1 MNQNESLI
9 AVIALLYKWKKHIL
23 GASFL
28 AAVICAAASL
38 TLPNYFASHT
48 LFYAANPDLAAPMP
62 ISESSTKR
70 FVFGDDTDLDRLFS
84 ISKSSIVLTK
94 LNEKYNLYE
103 HYGIKPDAPLAE
115 HKMNQKFN
123 KLYQVTKTKYDAIDL
138 SVEDI
143 DPVFATSMA
152 NDARIIIDQQAQKLI
167 KESQRKQLSSF
178 NSTIDSKQREYQ
190 QLLDSLNVART
201 KYNIFSTDAQGEA
214 YGSSMVEVE
223 GKQLKAAGTL
233 SYLKQIG
240 APSDTIAK
248 MEALKVGLD
257 KQLDKLKKNI
267 QNYNQGYPL
276 VKNLERV
283 TRDFSA
289 SLNIDKTRVAALQ
302 STYDANITAIHIIEE
317 AAVPPYKSRPKRSIM
332 VIGVAFLTFVLM
344 SLWVILRDQFKK
356 NNWREAFKNV

>member
-1 MNQNESLI
+1 
-9 AVIALLYKWKKHIL
+9 
-23 GASFL
+23 
-28 AAVICAAASL
+28 
-38 TLPNYFASHT
+38 
-48 LFYAANPDLAAPMP
+48 
-62 ISESSTKR
+62 
-70 FVFGDDTDLDRLFS
+70 
-84 ISKSSIVLTK
+84 
-94 LNEKYNLYE
+94 
-103 HYGIKPDAPLAE
+103 
-115 HKMNQKFN
+115 
-123 KLYQVTKTKYDAIDL
+123 
-138 SVEDI
+138 
-143 DPVFATSMA
+143 MA